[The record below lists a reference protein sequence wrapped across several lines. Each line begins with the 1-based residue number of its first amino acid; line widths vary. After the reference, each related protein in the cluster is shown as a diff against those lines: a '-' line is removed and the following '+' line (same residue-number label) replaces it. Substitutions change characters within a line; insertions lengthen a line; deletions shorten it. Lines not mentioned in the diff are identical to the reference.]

1 MAIIITIG
9 LLLAS
14 FDRAS
19 CYDKCDLND
28 PLLTNQLNRPD
39 PGSDT
44 TVTIRFG
51 GTTIRISDLTD
62 NLKLWK
68 SCSQIPFTLL
78 QFASS

>member
-28 PLLTNQLNRPD
+28 PLLANQLNRPVQD
-39 PGSDT
+39 PTRPLPYGLVEPSYESL
-44 TVTIRFG
+44 
-51 GTTIRISDLTD
+51 ISL
-62 NLKLWK
+62 
-68 SCSQIPFTLL
+68 II
-78 QFASS
+78 